1 MQVGE
6 EAVDFGVADVGAVE
20 EGDEVEEGEPGDEVE
35 VEFTEEFF
43 VLVGAMRVSVI
54 ILLIDVGLV
63 GV

>member
-35 VEFTEEFF
+35 VEFTEECF
-43 VLVGAMRVSVI
+43 VLWWEG
-54 ILLIDVGLV
+54 DEG
-63 GV
+63 

>member
-43 VLVGAMRVSVI
+43 VLVRGS
-54 ILLIDVGLV
+54 
-63 GV
+63 

>member
-35 VEFTEEFF
+35 VEFTEECF

>member
-1 MQVGE
+1 M
-6 EAVDFGVADVGAVE
+6 
-20 EGDEVEEGEPGDEVE
+20 E
-35 VEFTEEFF
+35 VEFTEELF